1 MYIVAIGSL
10 GYPQVPLEGKA
21 HQPLIG
27 LNSAVEL
34 PRVVAVGTALPGN
47 YVAQE
52 TLTAA
57 LGEFWA
63 AKGLKLE
70 AFDRLHKATKVG
82 GRHLALPMAEY
93 LGLDSFAKSNGA
105 WMRVAPELG
114 AEAATRA
121 LSRAGLDAV
130 DIDHLFFVSGT
141 GIATPSIDTRIISA
155 LGLRADVKRTPIFG
169 LGCAG
174 GASGVA
180 RAADYLRAF
189 PQEHALL
196 ITVELCSLTL
206 QHGDLSVANMIASG
220 LFGDGAAA
228 VVLSGGGGENQSG
241 PQIIADRPMLYPG
254 TEDAMGW
261 QITDHGFKLVMSQAI
276 PQIIQAHLPRD
287 LDCFLRD
294 HALERSQITHWI
306 AHTGGP
312 RVLRAIEESLA
323 LPPEALKRSWRSLE
337 RSGNLSSA
345 SVLFVLDDLLES
357 REARP
362 GDIGVMLAMGPG
374 FCAELLLLRW

>member
-1 MYIVAIGSL
+1 MSVVAIGAV
-10 GYPQVPLEGKA
+10 GHRQVPLEGKA
-21 HQPLIG
+21 HEPLIK
-27 LNSAVEL
+27 LSSAVEL
-34 PRVVAVGTALPGN
+34 PRIAAVGTALPRN
-47 YVAQE
+47 YAAQE

-57 LGEFWA
+57 LREFWA
-63 AKGLKLE
+63 AKGLKLD
-70 AFDRLHKATKVG
+70 AFDRLHKATKVA
-82 GRHLALPMAEY
+82 GRYLALPMIEY
-93 LGLDSFAKSNGA
+93 AGLDSFTKSNDA

-114 AEAATRA
+114 AEAAERA
-121 LSRAGLDAV
+121 LSSAGLHAA

-155 LGLRADVKRTPIFG
+155 LGLLPDVKRTPIFG

-189 PQEHALL
+189 PQERALL

-206 QHGDLSVANMIASG
+206 QQGDLSVANMIASG

-241 PQIIADRPMLYPG
+241 PQVIADRPVLYPG

-261 QITDHGFKLVMSQAI
+261 RITEHGFKLVMSSEI
-276 PQIIQAHLPRD
+276 PLIVQRHLRGD
-287 LDCFLRD
+287 VDCFLHEQGLD
-294 HALERSQITHWI
+294 SSHIAHWI

-312 RVLRAIEESLA
+312 RVLRAIEEA
-323 LPPEALKRSWRSLE
+323 LELPVEALRHSWRSLE
-337 RSGNLSSA
+337 QLGNLSSA
-345 SVLFVLDDLLES
+345 SVLFVLKDLLEAGA
-357 REARP
+357 ARP
-362 GDIGVMLAMGPG
+362 GDLGVMLAMGPG
-374 FCAELLLLRW
+374 FCAELVLLRW